1 MAFYQCPNCKKVWQY
16 PIGKCPEC
24 FLNLERIKRKTAKV
38 IAVSKVEIP
47 SIFHP
52 KVPYFVL
59 VLEDENRNRWIKKTK
74 KEYKIGEEI
83 EKEKLV
89 NQDGVIVVKVKYDYF
104 EVIEKIFEVF
114 GQIELKED
122 SKILILPTLEK
133 PSHQHFRD
141 NTSSEFL
148 DATLKFLLERKVK
161 PENIKVC
168 AQSFDEIE
176 IGIKAQRSGL
186 LEICQ
191 KYNVLPFDLSKGNF
205 VKKGDLEISEEVFKS
220 DLILNLPILK
230 MGRALATENLFFFL
244 KKENYL
250 AQKYLYSEKEIFE
263 KLREKLPKILTI
275 AEARHIQDEKGF
287 TNYLFLVLSS
297 FDPRNLDLVFFKIT
311 QREKLPE
318 ILEGLEIEK
327 IETVGDIDF

>member
-1 MAFYQCPNCKKVWQY
+1 MAFYQCPSCKKVWQY

-24 FLNLERIKRKTAKV
+24 FLNLERKKGNIAKV
-38 IAVSKVEIP
+38 IAISRVEIP

-59 VLEDENRNRWIKKTK
+59 VLEDENKNRWIKKSK
-74 KEYKIGEEI
+74 KEYKIGETI
-83 EKEKLV
+83 EKEKLT
-89 NQDGVIVVKVKYDYF
+89 NEEGVIVLKVKYDYF
-104 EVIEKIFEVF
+104 EVIEKIFEILEK
-114 GQIELKED
+114 IELKED

-133 PSHQHFRD
+133 PSHPYFRD
-141 NTSSEFL
+141 NTSPEFL
-148 DATLKFLLERKVK
+148 EATLKFLFEKKIR

-176 IGIKAQRSGL
+176 IGFKAQRSGL

-191 KYNVLPFDLSKGNF
+191 KYKVLPFDLSKGNF
-205 VKKGDLEISEEVFKS
+205 IKKGDLEISEEVFKS

-230 MGRALATENLFFFL
+230 MGRASATENLFFFL

-263 KLREKLPKILTI
+263 KLKEKLPKILTI
-275 AEARHIQDEKGF
+275 GEARHIQDEKGF
-287 TNYLFLVLSS
+287 TNYLFLVLAS
-297 FDPRNLDLVFFKIT
+297 FEPKNLDFVFFKIT

-327 IETVGDIDF
+327 IESIGDIDF